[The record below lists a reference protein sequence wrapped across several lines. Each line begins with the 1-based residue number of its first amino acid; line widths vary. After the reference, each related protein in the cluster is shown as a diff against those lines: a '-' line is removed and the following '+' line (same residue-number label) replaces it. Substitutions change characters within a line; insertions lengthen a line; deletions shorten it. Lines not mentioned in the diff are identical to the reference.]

1 MWVVEQE
8 TSVESWI
15 QGRYRVMHSLGAGGL
30 GYVFYGWDEEL
41 HRPVAIKRL
50 FSRPD
55 AASPALEEAWREARA
70 LAALQNPHILTLFD
84 FGSDGQGPY
93 FIMEYLE
100 GETLEQVLERGAIS
114 LNDAVEMARQTLEGL
129 SAAHERGVCHLDL
142 KPSNLMIQ
150 RTPSGKLHVKI
161 LDFGLA
167 RFQQQID
174 ARRAEEA
181 GAAGVMGTVYYI
193 SPEHMESGVLG
204 GYTDLY
210 ALGHVLYQSLR
221 GTTAFVGASVEE
233 VVACHLQSQPEPIRG
248 FRPDV
253 SPPLAA
259 WLERMMMRNPADRP
273 ADAKEALLEL
283 RKLDAF
289 NLTSSRPV
297 FALSVDRPV
306 EKGFG
311 WGKAG
316 AIAAVLLLG
325 GGAFAWWW
333 TREPALPATVSPV
346 AVEIQ
351 KPQVEVSTFKPA
363 SQPEPER
370 ASQPAPEP
378 VLKPEPEFKPAP
390 AGDSAGPE
398 FYAPGDLVELR
409 EQIGREVVVRGVPLL
424 AGKNR
429 DDRVRY
435 LNFSEDYAQS
445 VSLVFFV
452 EDQPEDFAL
461 EKLDGFVGKALE
473 VRGTVQE
480 YRGALQIR
488 IRRLD
493 QLRLTGS

>member
-1 MWVVEQE
+1 
-8 TSVESWI
+8 
-15 QGRYRVMHSLGAGGL
+15 MHSLGVGGL
-30 GYVFYGWDEEL
+30 GCVFYGWDEEL

-50 FSRPD
+50 FARPD

-129 SAAHERGVCHLDL
+129 SAAHGRGVCHLDL

-174 ARRAEEA
+174 AGSAEEA

-221 GTTAFVGASVEE
+221 GKTAFVGASVEE
-233 VVACHLQSQPEPIRG
+233 VVACHLQSRPEPIRG

-259 WLERMMMRNPADRP
+259 WLDRMMMRNPADRP

-283 RKLDAF
+283 RKLDALH
-289 NLTSSRPV
+289 LTSSRPV
-297 FALSVDRPV
+297 FALSVDRP
-306 EKGFG
+306 EERGFE
-311 WGKAG
+311 WGRAG
-316 AIAAVLLLG
+316 AMAAVLLLG

-333 TREPALPATVSPV
+333 TRESALPAKVSPV
-346 AVEIQ
+346 VEEIQ

-363 SQPEPER
+363 
-370 ASQPAPEP
+370 
-378 VLKPEPEFKPAP
+378 P

-398 FYAPGDLVELR
+398 FFAPGDLAELR
-409 EQIGREVVVRGVPLL
+409 GQIGREVVVRGVPLL

>member
-1 MWVVEQE
+1 
-8 TSVESWI
+8 
-15 QGRYRVMHSLGAGGL
+15 MHSLGAGGL

-50 FSRPD
+50 FARPD

-84 FGSDGQGPY
+84 FGSDEQGPY

-114 LNDAVEMARQTLEGL
+114 LNDAVEMARQVLEGL

-174 ARRAEEA
+174 AGRTEEA
-181 GAAGVMGTVYYI
+181 TAAGVMGTVFYI
-193 SPEHMESGVLG
+193 SPEHLESGALG

-221 GTTAFVGASVEE
+221 GTPAFTGASVEE
-233 VVACHLQSQPEPIRG
+233 VVNCHLQAVPEPIRG

-253 SPPLAA
+253 SPQLAS
-259 WLERMMMRNPADRP
+259 WLERMMMRNPGDRP
-273 ADAKEALLEL
+273 VDAKQALLEL
-283 RKLDAF
+283 RKLDAL

-297 FALSVDRPV
+297 FALSVDAPV
-306 EKGFG
+306 ERGFG
-311 WGKAG
+311 WMKAG
-316 AIAAVLLLG
+316 AIAAAVLLAGSALG
-325 GGAFAWWW
+325 WWW
-333 TREPALPATVSPV
+333 LRDPAAPVTASPV
-346 AVEIQ
+346 VEEA
-351 KPQVEVSTFKPA
+351 PQSQAELSAFKPEA
-363 SQPEPER
+363 KPEPER
-370 ASQPAPEP
+370 VPKPELKPDIKPEP
-378 VLKPEPEFKPAP
+378 VGNP
-390 AGDSAGPE
+390 AGPE
-398 FYAPGDLVELR
+398 FFAPGDLSELR

-435 LNFSEDYAQS
+435 LNFSEDYSKS

-452 EDQPEDFAL
+452 EDQPEDFSL
-461 EKLDGFVGKALE
+461 EKLDGFVGKTLE